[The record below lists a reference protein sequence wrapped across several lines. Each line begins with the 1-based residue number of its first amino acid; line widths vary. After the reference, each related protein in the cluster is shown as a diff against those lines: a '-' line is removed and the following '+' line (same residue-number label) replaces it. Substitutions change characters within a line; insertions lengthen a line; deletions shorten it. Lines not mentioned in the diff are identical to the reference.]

1 MKMTENPQ
9 HDMTSLAEYLY
20 QQFDEVFWLD
30 EHCRAK
36 LRETLAGCDL
46 RNVACWQAF
55 QRLRHNAL
63 KSARDETRY
72 VMGSLADLRRDY
84 PKEGGRS

>member
-1 MKMTENPQ
+1 MKMTENQQ

-20 QQFDEVFWLD
+20 RQFDEVFWLD

-36 LRETLAGCDL
+36 LREALVYCDL

-55 QRLRHNAL
+55 QRLKHNAL
-63 KSARDETRY
+63 KRARDETRY

-84 PKEGGRS
+84 PKERT